1 MANIV
6 TTIEVQLCLLF
17 ISVVPANTKIN
28 PNFPISISILVQ
40 WIDPNLHVNFNDMR
54 IVVEEAEDHDSSA
67 SADPKGAWEEEELV
81 HSLVPSAAKALVGPS
96 RKQRKECFRNKIIGQ
111 TAEWR
116 HSPLTGIP
124 PSGPA
129 GGGPRICC
137 MGGPYKGIDV

>member
-1 MANIV
+1 
-6 TTIEVQLCLLF
+6 
-17 ISVVPANTKIN
+17 
-28 PNFPISISILVQ
+28 
-40 WIDPNLHVNFNDMR
+40 MR